1 VPTAKSAAS
10 DQPSTTTSPTR
21 ALSRL
26 PRVARFPRLTQLGL
40 ASILGI
46 TALLPVQLLNA
57 PLVAASAS
65 PNCPGWNSTTR
76 PPDYIRVLRRQS
88 GRVDRVPF
96 KKYVLTVLGKEWP
109 GYLPHAVIEA
119 GAVAVKQYAWY
130 HALGN
135 GRVSSH
141 GQCFDVTDGTGDQLY
156 KPGKARIR
164 ADHYTAL
171 DATWGVRLMKQGSL
185 FMTGY
190 RTGLKGACGHDATG
204 WKLFARSATRCAER
218 GDGFLAILHIYY
230 GPVAVVSG
238 GGSSSAADGSSFQT
252 INFDAPATTDSSA
265 STDSGAS
272 TDSSASTDTSA
283 SSSDSRIYA
292 TPPVTTPDGV
302 TDAAVVTAAAGLT
315 GGVGMGGTDTPA
327 EDVPAPANVL
337 PVTPDDPASD
347 YVPIGGLAFT
357 AG

>member
-10 DQPSTTTSPTR
+10 DQPSTNTSPITAPR
-21 ALSRL
+21 DVRRL
-26 PRVARFPRLTQLGL
+26 PRAPRLTQLGL
-40 ASILGI
+40 AALVSV

-65 PNCPGWNSTTR
+65 PGCSGWSSTIR

-88 GRVDRVPF
+88 GQVDRVPF

-109 GYLPHAVIEA
+109 GYLPQAVIEA

-135 GRVSSH
+135 GRVSSR

-164 ADHYTAL
+164 PDHYTAL

-190 RTGLKGACGHDATG
+190 RTGNKGTCGHDATG
-204 WKLFARSATRCAER
+204 WKLYARSATRCAER
-218 GDGFLAILHIYY
+218 GDGFLAILRIYY

-238 GGSSSAADGSSFQT
+238 SSSVAAGSASAT
-252 INFDAPATTDSSA
+252 INFSSP
-265 STDSGAS
+265 S
-272 TDSSASTDTSA
+272 TSA
-283 SSSDSRIYA
+283 TSSDTTAGTTTA
-292 TPPVTTPDGV
+292 TAG
-302 TDAAVVTAAAGLT
+302 VTAAAGLT
-315 GGVGMGGTDTPA
+315 GGVGAISTNTPA
-327 EDVPAPANVL
+327 EDVPPPAAAPE
-337 PVTPDDPASD
+337 DPTSD
-347 YVPIGGLAFT
+347 FVPIGGLAFT